1 MRDCVP
7 MKSVAGQFL
16 EMAAIFGV
24 FVQNLICTAASVL
37 KFNNFSESR
46 LRVIFSLS
54 VHVTVIRA
62 VGCELEKTF
71 LGL

>member
-1 MRDCVP
+1 MGDIIS
-7 MKSVAGQFL
+7 MKSVARQFL

-24 FVQNLICTAASVL
+24 FVQNLICTAASVP

-54 VHVTVIRA
+54 IHVIVIRA